1 MYITLCV
8 LEKEDWLTAGF
19 LGGFDFFAIERRGE
33 VRLERKIAFVTGG
46 SRSIGRAIA
55 LGFAREGAD
64 VAVNFVSNKEA
75 AQSVVGEMEALGRR
89 GLAVKAD
96 TSKRTEVEEMVK
108 KVWESLGPVDILVN
122 NAGVQKRVFFVD
134 LEEADWDWMLGVNLK
149 GYYLVGRAVATR
161 MKERGAGKIINVSSE
176 AAGIAAQR
184 MTAYCVSKAGVAMLT
199 RCMALELAQYG
210 VRVNALAP
218 GLTRTDINRKDLEDE
233 DFLKMRLTRI
243 PLGRVMTPE
252 DLVGAAVFLAS
263 SESDMATGITIQVD
277 GGRGIA

>member
-1 MYITLCV
+1 M
-8 LEKEDWLTAGF
+8 
-19 LGGFDFFAIERRGE
+19 
-33 VRLERKIAFVTGG
+33 RLEGQIALVTGG

-75 AQSVVGEMEALGRR
+75 AQSVVGEIEALGRR

-96 TSKRTEVEEMVK
+96 TSNRIEVEEMVK
-108 KVWESLGPVDILVN
+108 KVWERLGPIDILVN